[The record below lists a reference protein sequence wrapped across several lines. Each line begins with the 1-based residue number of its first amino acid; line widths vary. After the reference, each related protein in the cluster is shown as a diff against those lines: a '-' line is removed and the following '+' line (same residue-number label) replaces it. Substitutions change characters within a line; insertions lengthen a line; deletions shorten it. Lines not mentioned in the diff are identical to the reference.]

1 MIEIKEVNKRFEDV
15 QAISKLNLKVEEG
28 EIFGLVGTNGAGK
41 STLLRMICGILQP
54 DSGEIW
60 VDQEPVYENPKMKEQ
75 IFYISDDTYYPANAT
90 AAQMEAFYRKYYTAF
105 DSSRFYKMLSQ
116 FGLKSDRK
124 IRTFSKGMKKQLSL
138 ILGLSANTKYLLCDE
153 TFDGLDPVMRQAVK
167 SLMAAEI
174 LNRNFTPIIASH
186 NLRELEDICD
196 HVGLLHRGGM
206 LLSRE
211 VEELKSNLHRIQ
223 CAVDETQ
230 KERLLAALQVV
241 KMEQRGSLLTLTVRG
256 EEQAVMEC
264 IHQVQPVFAEL
275 IPLTLEEIFVSETE
289 VAGYD
294 VKDLLF

>member
-138 ILGLSANTKYLLCDE
+138 VLGLSANTKYLLCDE

-167 SLMAAEI
+167 KSD
-174 LNRNFTPIIASH
+174 RSH
-186 NLRELEDICD
+186 
-196 HVGLLHRGGM
+196 
-206 LLSRE
+206 
-211 VEELKSNLHRIQ
+211 
-223 CAVDETQ
+223 
-230 KERLLAALQVV
+230 VV
-241 KMEQRGSLLTLTVRG
+241 L
-256 EEQAVMEC
+256 
-264 IHQVQPVFAEL
+264 
-275 IPLTLEEIFVSETE
+275 
-289 VAGYD
+289 
-294 VKDLLF
+294 